1 MHNINKICKNN
12 EPLQLE
18 TSGNLRIVFL
28 GVGSAFTKRKRQSN
42 FLIIQGDYHVLVDC
56 GTLGSLALD
65 DIGLS
70 VTKVQCYLPTH
81 SHADHIGGFEE
92 IALVN
97 RYITNSL
104 NKPKMIIVE
113 EYQDLLW
120 AKSLSGGI
128 EFCETKEGKPLQL
141 TDFFD
146 ILRPKEIEIL
156 GQKTWLYQ
164 HGPIDLVFMR
174 TRHIPD
180 STTSIDE
187 AQWCSGILVNNRVWV
202 SGDTMFDRDY
212 PTSFSE
218 ISEVMFHDCQM
229 FKGGVHASYSELMTL
244 PAEVRSKMYLYHYN
258 DNWDNPKTW
267 VGTSD
272 NFTGDPLQDG
282 FLGWAQQQV
291 AYDFS

>member
-1 MHNINKICKNN
+1 MHNINKICHNH
-12 EPLQLE
+12 ESLELE

-56 GTLGSLALD
+56 GTLGSLALG
-65 DIGLS
+65 DIGLN
-70 VTKVQCYLPTH
+70 VNKVQYYLPTH

-128 EFCETKEGKPLQL
+128 EFCETKEGQPLQL

-187 AQWCSGILVNNRVWV
+187 AQWCSGILVNNQAWI

>member
-1 MHNINKICKNN
+1 
-12 EPLQLE
+12 
-18 TSGNLRIVFL
+18 
-28 GVGSAFTKRKRQSN
+28 
-42 FLIIQGDYHVLVDC
+42 
-56 GTLGSLALD
+56 
-65 DIGLS
+65 
-70 VTKVQCYLPTH
+70 
-81 SHADHIGGFEE
+81 
-92 IALVN
+92 
-97 RYITNSL
+97 
-104 NKPKMIIVE
+104 MIIVE

-128 EFCETKEGKPLQL
+128 EFCETKEGKPLEL

-146 ILRPKEIEIL
+146 ILRPKEIEML
-156 GQKTWLYQ
+156 GKKTWLYQ

-202 SGDTMFDRDY
+202 SGDTMFDRNY

-229 FKGGVHASYSELMTL
+229 FQGGVHSSYRQLMTL
-244 PAEVRSKMYLYHYN
+244 PEEVRAKMYLYHYN
-258 DNWDNPKTW
+258 DNWDSPKTW
-267 VGTSD
+267 VEASD

-282 FLGWAQQQV
+282 FLGWTQQQV
-291 AYDFS
+291 ACDFS

>member
-1 MHNINKICKNN
+1 MHKINKICKNG

-70 VTKVQCYLPTH
+70 VTKVQYYIPTH

-104 NKPKMIIVE
+104 NKPKMVIVK

-120 AKSLSGGI
+120 AKSLAGGI
-128 EFCETKEGKPLQL
+128 EFCEAKQGRPLQL

-146 ILRPKEIEIL
+146 VLRPKKTKVL
-156 GQKTWLYQ
+156 GENMWTYQ

-174 TRHIPD
+174 TRHVPD
-180 STTSIDE
+180 SATSIDE
-187 AQWCSGILVNNRVWV
+187 AQWCSGLLINRRVWI

-212 PTSFSE
+212 PISFSK

-229 FKGGVHASYSELMTL
+229 FQGGVHASYRELMTL

>member
-1 MHNINKICKNN
+1 MHKINKICKNG

-70 VTKVQCYLPTH
+70 VTKVQYYIPTH

-104 NKPKMIIVE
+104 SKPKMIIVE
-113 EYQDLLW
+113 EYQNLLW

-156 GQKTWLYQ
+156 GRKTWLYQ

-202 SGDTMFDRDY
+202 SGDTMFDRNY

-229 FKGGVHASYSELMTL
+229 FQGGVHSSYRQLMTL
-244 PAEVRSKMYLYHYN
+244 PEEVRAKMYLYHYN
-258 DNWDNPKTW
+258 DNWDSPKTW
-267 VGTSD
+267 VEASD

-282 FLGWAQQQV
+282 FLGWTQQQV

>member
-1 MHNINKICKNN
+1 MHKINKICKNG

-128 EFCETKEGKPLQL
+128 EFCETKKGKPLQL

-272 NFTGDPLQDG
+272 NFTGDPFQDG

>member
-1 MHNINKICKNN
+1 MHKINKICKNG

>member
-1 MHNINKICKNN
+1 MHKINKICKNG

-146 ILRPKEIEIL
+146 ILRPKETVIL

>member
-1 MHNINKICKNN
+1 MHKINKICKNG

-156 GQKTWLYQ
+156 GQKTWLYR

-187 AQWCSGILVNNRVWV
+187 AQWCSGILVNNRVWI

-258 DNWDNPKTW
+258 DNWDNPKKW

-282 FLGWAQQQV
+282 FLGWTQQQV